1 MFITFVVIADDIE
14 SGSAVCLTF
23 KFFGE
28 IFGIVGGV
36 IGIYLSRQ
44 KNDKDMKCLWKGFI
58 TLVSLKLIS
67 KHFVTT
73 ILSVQCVFTTVSSF
87 IGFLAN
93 LIVVHAAY
101 LQPYYWK
108 NRDDDDSISDRL
120 SLVQVLT
127 IETFLFFGK
136 TSKLRVIF
144 FVYYEFR

>member
-1 MFITFVVIADDIE
+1 MFITFVVIETDIE
-14 SGSAVCLTF
+14 SGIAVGLTF

-28 IFGIVGGV
+28 IFGIIGGV
-36 IGIYLSRQ
+36 IGIYLSRS

-67 KHFVTT
+67 EHFFNT
-73 ILSVQCVFTTVSSF
+73 ILTVQCVFTTVSSF

-93 LIVVHAAY
+93 LLALHAYGGY
-101 LQPYYWK
+101 LRPYYWK
-108 NRDDDDSISDRL
+108 NTYDDYDSDEISDEL

-136 TSKLRVIF
+136 SSS
-144 FVYYEFR
+144 